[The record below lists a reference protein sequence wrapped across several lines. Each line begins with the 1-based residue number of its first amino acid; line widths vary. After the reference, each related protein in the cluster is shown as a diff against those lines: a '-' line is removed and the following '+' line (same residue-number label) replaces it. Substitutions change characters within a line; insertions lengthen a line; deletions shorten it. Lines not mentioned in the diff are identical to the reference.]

1 MRPFDPLFTNPHV
14 LTILG
19 NFWPRD
25 YDDAP
30 YPLENRLVRTAEDTQ
45 VLVQTQRPLVE
56 PVGEVVLVHGLEGS
70 GDAGYI
76 RSMARAALAAGF
88 IAHRFHMRTCG
99 GTAHLCKT
107 LYHGGLTSDLR
118 AFLEQLAGEGRG
130 LPLFLTGFSLGGNVS
145 LKLAG
150 ELGETDLLA
159 GVCAVSTPIDLAA
172 SVRQLQRPAN
182 WIYERRFVTRMRARL
197 FSTGRYSRA
206 ELNAARSLY
215 EIDDRITAPSFGFEG
230 ADHYYA
236 TQSSQNFLDRIRVPA
251 LLLQA
256 KDDIFIP
263 FEIFG
268 HAAISSNPCLRL
280 IATEHGGH
288 LGFLSRRGARFWNDE
303 VAIRFLREIVETR
316 TAKTAATGI
325 DGLGMKPLAAPSVP
339 GNTEAELMGDRAGS
353 LRRAKY
359 FCGGAG

>member
-1 MRPFDPLFTNPHV
+1 MRPFEPLLTNPHV

-25 YDDAP
+25 YEDAP
-30 YPLENRLVRTAEDTQ
+30 WPLESRLVRTAEDTQ
-45 VLVQTQRPLVE
+45 VLVQTQRPRSDAI
-56 PVGEVVLVHGLEGS
+56 GEVVLVHGLEGS

-76 RSMARAALAAGF
+76 VSMAHAALDAGF

-107 LYHGGLTSDLR
+107 LYHGGLTHDLR
-118 AFLEQLAGEGRG
+118 VFLEQLAAEGRG
-130 LPLFLTGFSLGGNVS
+130 LPIFLTGFSLGGNVS

-150 ELGETDLLA
+150 ELGETTLLA
-159 GVCAVSTPIDLAA
+159 GVCAISTPIDLAA
-172 SVRQLQRPAN
+172 SVRRLLRPEN
-182 WIYERRFVTRMRARL
+182 WIYERRFVKRMRQRL

-206 ELNAARSLY
+206 ELEAARTLY
-215 EIDDRITAPSFGFEG
+215 EIDDRITAPSFGFDG

-251 LLLQA
+251 LIVQA

-263 FEIFG
+263 FEIFA
-268 HAAISSNPCLRL
+268 HPALSANPWLRL

-288 LGFLSRRGARFWNDE
+288 LGFLSRRGARFWVDE
-303 VAIRFLREIVETR
+303 TAIGFLREVLETTGR
-316 TAKTAATGI
+316 KRAA
-325 DGLGMKPLAAPSVP
+325 GLS
-339 GNTEAELMGDRAGS
+339 R
-353 LRRAKY
+353 
-359 FCGGAG
+359 

>member
-1 MRPFDPLFTNPHV
+1 MRPFEPLFRNPHV

-30 YPLENRLVRTAEDTQ
+30 YPLENRLVRSAEDTQ
-45 VLVQTQRPLVE
+45 VLVQTQRPVGE
-56 PVGEVVLVHGLEGS
+56 AAGEVVLVHGLEGS

-76 RSMARAALAAGF
+76 RSMAHAALGAGF

-118 AFLEQLAGEGRG
+118 AFLEQLAAADCG
-130 LPLFLTGFSLGGNVS
+130 LPLFLIGFSLGGNVS

-150 ELGETDLLA
+150 ELGETNLLA
-159 GVCAVSTPIDLAA
+159 GVCAISTPIDLAA
-172 SVRQLQRPAN
+172 SVRQLLRPEN
-182 WIYERRFVTRMRARL
+182 RIYERRFVTRMRARL

-206 ELNAARSLY
+206 ELDAARSLY

-236 TQSSQNFLDRIRVPA
+236 TQSSQNYLDRIRVPA

-268 HAAISSNPCLRL
+268 HAALSSNPCLRL

-288 LGFLSRRGARFWNDE
+288 LGFLSRRGPRFWADE
-303 VAIRFLREIVETR
+303 VAIRFLREIVEIR
-316 TAKTAATGI
+316 TASTAS
-325 DGLGMKPLAAPSVP
+325 PL
-339 GNTEAELMGDRAGS
+339 TR
-353 LRRAKY
+353 
-359 FCGGAG
+359 